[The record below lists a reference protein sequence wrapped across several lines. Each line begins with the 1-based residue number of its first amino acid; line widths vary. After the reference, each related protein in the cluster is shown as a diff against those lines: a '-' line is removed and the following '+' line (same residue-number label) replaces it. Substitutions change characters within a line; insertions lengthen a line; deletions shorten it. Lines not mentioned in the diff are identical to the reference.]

1 MKEKTRMD
9 ILIRTTGVTLTETL
23 EATIEEKIGRVEH
36 FAPRAI
42 RARVHVRKVSAHA
55 SQRQYL
61 VRVIVEL
68 PGNDMSAEQP
78 GPDVISALDLVAGK
92 IERRLSK
99 LKTEQLV
106 RHGHRTP
113 RPGKE

>member
-1 MKEKTRMD
+1 MD

-23 EATIEEKIGRVEH
+23 EATIEDKIGRVEH

-55 SQRQYL
+55 SPRQYL
-61 VRVIVEL
+61 VRVIIEV
-68 PGNDMSAEQP
+68 PGSDMSAQQS
-78 GPDVISALDLVAGK
+78 GPDVVSALDLVAGK
-92 IERRLSK
+92 IEHQLSK
-99 LKTEQLV
+99 RKTEQLT